1 MGGEYIAT
9 CSNDQSVRIW
19 ATQTKECKA
28 DLREH
33 DHVVE
38 CIAWAPESATAAI
51 REAASSAGEPT
62 AVNNSSGKIGSS
74 TAALNGPFLASGSR
88 DKSIKVFIRL
98 QAVLEG
104 RNLSAFYVANYFHH
118 LFSFAGVGCINRSLS
133 LYANRSRQLG
143 SRYLMASRRKGNS
156 VPPTKS

>member
-88 DKSIKVFIRL
+88 DKSIKVFIHTVSNNHNCMVIGFCL
-98 QAVLEG
+98 
-104 RNLSAFYVANYFHH
+104 LS
-118 LFSFAGVGCINRSLS
+118 S
-133 LYANRSRQLG
+133 
-143 SRYLMASRRKGNS
+143 
-156 VPPTKS
+156 

>member
-1 MGGEYIAT
+1 MKYPSFYPGNAGEYIAT

-51 REAASSAGEPT
+51 REATASSAGESNS
-62 AVNNSSGKIGSS
+62 VNNSSGKMGSS

-88 DKSIKVFIRL
+88 DKTIKV
-98 QAVLEG
+98 G
-104 RNLSAFYVANYFHH
+104 
-118 LFSFAGVGCINRSLS
+118 
-133 LYANRSRQLG
+133 
-143 SRYLMASRRKGNS
+143 
-156 VPPTKS
+156 